1 MEKTIK
7 IDKDTSLRL
16 TNNVGWCMT
25 YKDQFGRDIVPM
37 IIPVLNAGID
47 LTVEISKIV
56 NDTGVDA
63 MEIMKRLDSDTIRD
77 ALFDAAGL
85 EFVDFINVIWS
96 MAKAAD
102 EDIEEPREWV
112 KQFNSFP
119 LDVILPQVF
128 TMVTQGMLSTKNW
141 KRLQA
146 AIKSLKP
153 NEETKK

>member
-16 TNNVGWCMT
+16 TNNVGWCMI

-102 EDIEEPREWV
+102 ENIEEPREWV

>member
-1 MEKTIK
+1 
-7 IDKDTSLRL
+7 
-16 TNNVGWCMT
+16 
-25 YKDQFGRDIVPM
+25 
-37 IIPVLNAGID
+37 
-47 LTVEISKIV
+47 
-56 NDTGVDA
+56 
-63 MEIMKRLDSDTIRD
+63 
-77 ALFDAAGL
+77 
-85 EFVDFINVIWS
+85 

-112 KQFNSFP
+112 KQFNTFP